1 MDALIELNEMV
12 AGYAAPVIG
21 PVSLTVRA
29 GEIVGIQ
36 GPNGIG
42 KSTLLRAITGV
53 SRVFQGEIRRQPGL
67 QVAHQRQRPVRI
79 SPMPLLGR
87 ELLKLTGADHSA
99 PPDRLAHLLDNRLD
113 RLSGGQVQLLQIWAC
128 LGGRAQLILLDEPTN
143 NLDPGSVDTLI
154 HLLME
159 RDRSRAVLL
168 VSHEADFVGR
178 VCNRVVEVQ
187 AWR

>member
-1 MDALIELNEMV
+1 MDALIELKDLV

-21 PVSLTVRA
+21 PVTLAVQA
-29 GEIVGIQ
+29 GEVVGIQ

-67 QVAHQRQRPVRI
+67 RVAHQRQRPVRM

-87 ELLKLTGADHSA
+87 ELLSLTGASQA
-99 PPDRLAHLLDNRLD
+99 SSPDRIAPLLDKRLD
-113 RLSGGQVQLLQIWAC
+113 RLSGGQLQLLQIWAC
-128 LGGRAQLILLDEPTN
+128 LGGQAQLILLDEPTN
-143 NLDPGSVDTLI
+143 NLDPRSADTLVEF
-154 HLLME
+154 LSE
-159 RDRSRAVLL
+159 RDPSRAVLL